1 MEMTVRDG
9 TPVRGVI
16 FDKDGTLHDTERV
29 FRRAWLAAGEEMNVP
44 DMEDTILHCTGMNLH
59 DIGLYWAQKYP
70 DIPFEPYIRLRNRIF
85 DQLVA
90 ERIPLRPGAM
100 EVLHTLR
107 ARGYRLGLATST
119 NRTEATDHLRRTG
132 MLELFDGLAFGDMV
146 RDGKPAPDIYLLA
159 ARLIGL
165 PPDACAGV
173 EDSLN
178 GVRAIHNAGM
188 RPIMVPDLIRP
199 TEDIRP
205 LLWAECESLAD
216 IPDIL
221 AHGR

>member
-1 MEMTVRDG
+1 MRASTRNTTLRSASATPTDHGDDRKEG

-90 ERIPLRPGAM
+90 EGIPLRPGAM

-146 RDGKPAPDIYLLA
+146 RDGKPAPDIYLGCA
-159 ARLIGL
+159 ADWSAAGRLCRG
-165 PPDACAGV
+165 
-173 EDSLN
+173 
-178 GVRAIHNAGM
+178 
-188 RPIMVPDLIRP
+188 
-199 TEDIRP
+199 
-205 LLWAECESLAD
+205 
-216 IPDIL
+216 
-221 AHGR
+221 

>member
-1 MEMTVRDG
+1 MRASTRNTTLRSASATPTDHGDDRKEG

-44 DMEDTILHCTGMNLH
+44 DMEGYHPALHRHESARYRALLG
-59 DIGLYWAQKYP
+59 AKYP

-90 ERIPLRPGAM
+90 EGIPLRPGAM

-146 RDGKPAPDIYLLA
+146 RDGKPAPDIYLWL
-159 ARLIGL
+159 RG
-165 PPDACAGV
+165 
-173 EDSLN
+173 
-178 GVRAIHNAGM
+178 
-188 RPIMVPDLIRP
+188 
-199 TEDIRP
+199 
-205 LLWAECESLAD
+205 
-216 IPDIL
+216 
-221 AHGR
+221 

>member
-1 MEMTVRDG
+1 MEMTVREG

-107 ARGYRLGLATST
+107 ARGYRLGLAGIRRQT
-119 NRTEATDHLRRTG
+119 NQPRSQEINVRRRLSVTNHIPERQSVKQFQHPRASEMVGSLR
-132 MLELFDGLAFGDMV
+132 
-146 RDGKPAPDIYLLA
+146 P
-159 ARLIGL
+159 IGGGCQ
-165 PPDACAGV
+165 PPDGGYPSAPVGGV
-173 EDSLN
+173 
-178 GVRAIHNAGM
+178 
-188 RPIMVPDLIRP
+188 
-199 TEDIRP
+199 
-205 LLWAECESLAD
+205 
-216 IPDIL
+216 
-221 AHGR
+221 

>member
-1 MEMTVRDG
+1 MEMTVREG

-29 FRRAWLAAGEEMNVP
+29 FRRAWLAAGEEINVP

-90 ERIPLRPGAM
+90 EGIPLRPGAM

-165 PPDACAGV
+165 PGLRTHSTASAPSITRGCAPLWCRILSARRRISVRSCGR
-173 EDSLN
+173 S
-178 GVRAIHNAGM
+178 VRALRIF
-188 RPIMVPDLIRP
+188 RIY
-199 TEDIRP
+199 
-205 LLWAECESLAD
+205 
-216 IPDIL
+216 
-221 AHGR
+221 

>member
-1 MEMTVRDG
+1 MEMTVREG

-90 ERIPLRPGAM
+90 EGIPLRPGAM

-132 MLELFDGLAFGDMV
+132 MLELFDGQASAPSITRGCAPLWCRILSARQRISV
-146 RDGKPAPDIYLLA
+146 RSCG
-159 ARLIGL
+159 R
-165 PPDACAGV
+165 
-173 EDSLN
+173 S
-178 GVRAIHNAGM
+178 VRALRTFRIY
-188 RPIMVPDLIRP
+188 
-199 TEDIRP
+199 
-205 LLWAECESLAD
+205 
-216 IPDIL
+216 
-221 AHGR
+221 

>member
-1 MEMTVRDG
+1 
-9 TPVRGVI
+9 
-16 FDKDGTLHDTERV
+16 
-29 FRRAWLAAGEEMNVP
+29 
-44 DMEDTILHCTGMNLH
+44 
-59 DIGLYWAQKYP
+59 
-70 DIPFEPYIRLRNRIF
+70 
-85 DQLVA
+85 
-90 ERIPLRPGAM
+90 M

-221 AHGR
+221 THGR

>member
-1 MEMTVRDG
+1 MEMTVREG

-90 ERIPLRPGAM
+90 EGIPLRPGAM
-100 EVLHTLR
+100 EVL
-107 ARGYRLGLATST
+107 
-119 NRTEATDHLRRTG
+119 HLRRTG

-165 PPDACAGV
+165 PPDACVGV

-205 LLWAECESLAD
+205 LLWAECESLTD

-221 AHGR
+221 THGR

>member
-1 MEMTVRDG
+1 MMEAWTNA
-9 TPVRGVI
+9 PVRGVI

-29 FRRAWLAAGEEMNVP
+29 FHRAWLAAAEVMHVP
-44 DMEDTILHCTGMNLH
+44 DMDDTIRHCTGMNLH
-59 DIGLYWAQKYP
+59 DIGAFWERKYP
-70 DIPFEPYIRLRNRIF
+70 DIPFEPYIRLRNRLF
-85 DQLVA
+85 DQLIA
-90 ERIPLRPGAM
+90 EGIPLRPGAM

-119 NRTEATDHLRRTG
+119 DREAATDHLRRTG

-146 RDGKPAPDIYLLA
+146 ENGKPAPDIYLLA
-159 ARLIGL
+159 ARLIGIS
-165 PPDACAGV
+165 PEECVGV

-178 GVRAIHNAGM
+178 GVRSIYNAGM
-188 RPIMVPDLIRP
+188 RPVMVPDILRP

-205 LLWAECESLAD
+205 LLWATCDSLAD

-221 AHGR
+221 TRVG